1 MGWAECNGANTFT
14 FSGRITR
21 TNELL
26 GTIRSGRVGPS
37 RVVVEPGAAAP
48 FAALMTGRWVPEP
61 GARIGVVLCGA
72 NVVNPTLA
80 PPQALV

>member
-1 MGWAECNGANTFT
+1 
-14 FSGRITR
+14 
-21 TNELL
+21 
-26 GTIRSGRVGPS
+26 
-37 RVVVEPGAAAP
+37 VVVKPGAAAP